1 MKDRHFHPLYTVN
14 VYNESDRKEE
24 GYYEK
29 LGITP
34 DTSTYYAYYTC
45 GILGSC
51 LIQDV
56 WDKAVSEE
64 EKMFPKQQNDSAKL
78 SPAFGFT
85 LNTDNVK
92 TEVTAITN
100 VENQFKYGLIYGEL
114 DPEVYIPQFIE
125 ALEGAGINH
134 VIAEAQTQLDA
145 WAAAK

>member
-1 MKDRHFHPLYTVN
+1 MYTVN

-24 GYYEK
+24 GYYEQ

-100 VENQFKYGLIYGEL
+100 AVSYTHLDVYKRQGLYRGPGSAGERRAGEQF
-114 DPEVYIPQFIE
+114 PEETPGYRIGIP
-125 ALEGAGINH
+125 A
-134 VIAEAQTQLDA
+134 
-145 WAAAK
+145 